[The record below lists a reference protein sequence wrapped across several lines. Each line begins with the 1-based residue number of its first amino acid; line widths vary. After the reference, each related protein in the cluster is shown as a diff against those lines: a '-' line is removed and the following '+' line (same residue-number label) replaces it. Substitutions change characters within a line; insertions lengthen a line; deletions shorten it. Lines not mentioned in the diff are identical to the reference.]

1 MCALVV
7 RLPFDCNARRLGHLE
22 DAGAH
27 FGRDSRIPRGLNIRL
42 AGGPPTV
49 VRPNPPRIAAGA
61 GKAAPKVSFIGELPP
76 LAAAVARRRRRSGC
90 TILARCSFF
99 RRSILTL

>member
-49 VRPNPPRIAAGA
+49 VRAESTGDCREVRARRPRKCHSVANCRRS
-61 GKAAPKVSFIGELPP
+61 PQLLPDGGR
-76 LAAAVARRRRRSGC
+76 AVAVRFWPGA
-90 TILARCSFF
+90 LFF
-99 RRSILTL
+99 SEAS